1 MNQKR
6 YYLILL
12 IVLPFIRLNAGKADS
27 LEQVLPNLQGVE
39 RVDALTQLTR
49 LNSRR
54 NHERA
59 FEFANEAIELAQ
71 KINYQKGIA
80 DALLHKSTAYYFLS
94 DYNAAIGYLKQSL
107 EIRKKLK
114 DTVMVSDAYNK
125 VAINSRMLGNFEDA
139 LAYSFDALRVYEL
152 RKDSVSMS
160 SLYNNIGGIY
170 KDLGNIEKALEYYSL
185 SYVIAEKIN
194 HQKNLS
200 NASNNLGIIY
210 RQKEDYEKALEYY
223 EKSLEFDLQQGNQ
236 REIAQSYNNIGNLYL
251 LLNDP
256 QQAMAYFEK
265 SLDISIQINNPE
277 NQAVS
282 LLFMG
287 DTYFQLRQYEKA
299 LDAYADA
306 LAISRQT
313 GNLVQMELILK
324 NMIAAS
330 TQAGNYEKAIRYY
343 DERTQLKDSIR
354 NQHLQ
359 AVVSEIEA
367 KYELEKKTGEI
378 EKLTQ
383 ENLIKELKLNEE
395 RYLRYGFGGL
405 TFAVLI
411 IAMLLIQRNKLIA
424 REKSGKLEQK
434 LFRTQM
440 NPHFIYNAL
449 FAIQSYVYKSDPQEA
464 GKYISNFARL
474 MRLVLTN
481 SREEYISLESEIN
494 TLEYYLQLQRLR
506 FDNKFDYHIELDPA
520 IQSEIMLLPPM
531 LAQPFIEN
539 SIEHGI
545 QHLSTR
551 GKINISFRLADNWIH
566 FTIEDNG
573 IGIKRS
579 KAAKASREVKHES
592 LALSITEERLKLLNQ
607 SKHDKINLNI
617 VELTNENNEVSG
629 TSITFHIPYRTMADK

>member
-1 MNQKR
+1 MNRKR

-12 IVLPFIRLNAGKADS
+12 ILLPFIRLNAGKADS
-27 LEQVLPNLQGVE
+27 LEQVLPNLQGAE

-71 KINYQKGIA
+71 KINYEKGIA

-107 EIRKKLK
+107 EIREKLK
-114 DTVMVSDAYNK
+114 DTVMISDAYNK

-139 LAYSFDALRVYEL
+139 LAFSFDALRVYEL

-185 SYVIAEKIN
+185 SYAIAENIN
-194 HQKNLS
+194 HQRNLS

-210 RQKEDYEKALEYY
+210 RQKEDYPKALEYY

-236 REIAQSYNNIGNLYL
+236 RGIAQSYNNIGNLYL
-251 LLNDP
+251 LMQDT
-256 QQAMAYFEK
+256 QRAMEYFEN

-287 DTYFQLRQYEKA
+287 DTYFQLQQYEKA
-299 LDAYADA
+299 LEAYADA

-313 GNLVQMELILK
+313 GNLVRTELILSS
-324 NMIAAS
+324 MITTS
-330 TQAGNYEKAIRYY
+330 TEAGNYEQAIRYY
-343 DERTQLKDSIR
+343 DERSQIKDSIH

-411 IAMLLIQRNKLIA
+411 IAMLLIQRNRLIA
-424 REKSGKLEQK
+424 RGKSIKLEQK

-506 FDNKFDYHIELDPA
+506 FDNKFDYYIELDPA

-566 FTIEDNG
+566 FIIEDNG
-573 IGIKRS
+573 IGINRS
-579 KAAKASREVKHES
+579 KAAKASQEVKHES

-607 SKHDKINLNI
+607 SKHHKINLNI